1 MLHHTAV
8 DGGASISVY
17 STAAVW
23 VTRALMRRWGASPRG
38 AAQAE
43 GRVDH
48 AAANSPRRPPGVA
61 RVDKREAGVPGT
73 RCCARP
79 IATHGAAGAA
89 LFRGGL
95 RRARLGGC

>member
-8 DGGASISVY
+8 DGGASVSVY
-17 STAAVW
+17 STAAVR
-23 VTRALMRRWGASPRG
+23 VMRALLRRWGAPLRG

-43 GRVDH
+43 GRVGH
-48 AAANSPRRPPGVA
+48 SAANSLRRPPGVA
-61 RVDKREAGVPGT
+61 RRDKREAGT

-79 IATHGAAGAA
+79 IAMHGAAGAA

-95 RRARLGGC
+95 RPARLGGC